1 MSSAP
6 HPVRGP
12 PGSWEPPQ
20 SSPEPLRHSG
30 PTVSH
35 PAFCLLLTMYSRSM
49 NGSFTATTLTP
60 FSMQARS
67 TRRPMRPNLPGR
79 RLGVCPQ
86 SPQPAGRGGGRE
98 GGAKRGLLRDWVGCL
113 NLGKTVASLCGPV
126 SFCSHDLARFHH
138 FLCFSAPLSS
148 HPYSS
153 LHSWMHPVEL
163 EVRLYLSS

>member
-86 SPQPAGRGGGRE
+86 SPQPADRGGVGRE
-98 GGAKRGLLRDWVGCL
+98 GLKESCSGTGWDVSIWGRRSHPCVGQCHFAH
-113 NLGKTVASLCGPV
+113 TISPV
-126 SFCSHDLARFHH
+126 STTFCVSLPLCPLTPIPH
-138 FLCFSAPLSS
+138 FIAGCIL
-148 HPYSS
+148 
-153 LHSWMHPVEL
+153 
-163 EVRLYLSS
+163 